1 MTYPTIKMKIT
12 PAPKLR
18 GKMDVRFPA
27 NVDATAPI
35 LLDKSGGTYTFSF
48 DANSLSSTFATAA
61 QGALAE
67 SAVQSVVAGS
77 NVTVDNTDPR
87 NPVVSA
93 SGGGGGGSG
102 DVTGPSSSV
111 DSEIALFDSTT
122 GKVIKRA
129 STTGI
134 LKGASGVLSAAVAGT
149 DYYNPGGTDVAVVD
163 GGTGASSASGA
174 RANLGATTV
183 GDAVFIAA
191 NAAAARTAIGATIGV
206 DVQAYDADLASLATN
221 STNGLWARTAAGTG
235 AARTITGTSNE
246 IAVSNGDGGSGNPT
260 ISLPSSLT
268 FTGKTITGGTFSSPS
283 LTTPALGTP
292 SSATLTNATGLP
304 VSTGISGLGTG
315 VATFLATPSSAN
327 LRAALTDE
335 VGSGAAYFVGGALGT
350 PASATLTNATGLPL
364 STGVTGN
371 LPVSNLDGGTGASS
385 STFWRGD
392 GTWATPSGGGGGGTP
407 GGSNTQL
414 QYNNAGAFGGLS
426 RVTGDG
432 NDISLSGSTSGATK
446 IVASAIAGSTTVTI
460 PAATDTL
467 VGKATT
473 DTLTNKTFDTAG
485 TGNSFSIN
493 GVAVTANTGTGAVV
507 RATSPTLVTPALGTP
522 SSATLTNATGLPLST
537 GVTGNLPVSNLNSG
551 TGASSTTFWRGDGTW
566 ATPAGGGSGSPGGSN
581 TQLQYNNSGAFGGL
595 ARVTGDGNDI
605 SLVGSTSGATKIV
618 ATAVAGA
625 TTLTLPAATD
635 TLVGKATTDTLT
647 NKTISGASNTLT
659 VRLAN
664 DVTGNLPVTNL
675 NGGTSASSTTFW
687 CGDGTWATPAGGGG
701 TEATQAEMEAA
712 TGSTQMVTPRRVK
725 NSPFAAKAWVK
736 WGVTTTID
744 ASQGVSSIT
753 DNGTGDW
760 TVNWSTAFS
769 SANYA
774 AIHTCEFTTGQ
785 SFVQLSLASGGIYPS
800 GQATGSCRFYVQS
813 TAGGSFAA
821 ADPNKNHVI
830 AFGDQ

>member
-392 GTWATPSGGGGGGTP
+392 GTWATPSGGGGGSGDVTGPSSSVDSEIALFNSTTGKVIKRASTTGILKASSGVLSAATAGTDYLVPPSGTALLKANSGGALANAVAGTDYYNP
-407 GGSNTQL
+407 GGTD
-414 QYNNAGAFGGLS
+414 
-426 RVTGDG
+426 V
-432 NDISLSGSTSGATK
+432 
-446 IVASAIAGSTTVTI
+446 AIADGGTGASTAPAARANLGSTTVGDAVFV
-460 PAATDTL
+460 AANAAAARTAIGVVIGTDVQAYDSDLSAIAALVDPNADRILFWDDSAGAYTYLSLNAGLEISGTTL
-467 VGKATT
+467 RAIETHGIALSDETTAITTGTNKATFSLPYAFT
-473 DTLTNKTFDTAG
+473 VTAVYATLNTASSSGLPTVDINEAG
-485 TGNSFSIN
+485 TTI
-493 GVAVTANTGTGAVV
+493 
-507 RATSPTLVTPALGTP
+507 
-522 SSATLTNATGLPLST
+522 LST
-537 GVTGNLPVSNLNSG
+537 KL
-551 TGASSTTFWRGDGTW
+551 
-566 ATPAGGGSGSPGGSN
+566 
-581 TQLQYNNSGAFGGL
+581 
-595 ARVTGDGNDI
+595 
-605 SLVGSTSGATKIV
+605 
-618 ATAVAGA
+618 
-625 TTLTLPAATD
+625 
-635 TLVGKATTDTLT
+635 
-647 NKTISGASNTLT
+647 
-659 VRLAN
+659 
-664 DVTGNLPVTNL
+664 
-675 NGGTSASSTTFW
+675 
-687 CGDGTWATPAGGGG
+687 
-701 TEATQAEMEAA
+701 
-712 TGSTQMVTPRRVK
+712 
-725 NSPFAAKAWVK
+725 
-736 WGVTTTID
+736 TID
-744 ASQGVSSIT
+744 ASEKTSATAATAAVISDASIAANAEIGF
-753 DNGTGDW
+753 DIDVAGTGAKGLK
-760 TVNWSTAFS
+760 VFIQGYRS
-769 SANYA
+769 
-774 AIHTCEFTTGQ
+774 
-785 SFVQLSLASGGIYPS
+785 
-800 GQATGSCRFYVQS
+800 
-813 TAGGSFAA
+813 
-821 ADPNKNHVI
+821 
-830 AFGDQ
+830 